1 MTESRTVWGAVKWAF
16 ALSFGRRASKT
27 LFTFV
32 LAALLGPRDFGL
44 MAIALIYIT
53 LLELFLEQGF
63 MTAIIQRARLEPE
76 HLDAAFW
83 LNLVWCLVL
92 TGVGLATAPLWAQLN
107 GEPLLEPVVQVLS
120 VLVIIEGLVLV
131 QYALLRREL
140 RFKRLAL
147 ISNAAAGVGGITGVV
162 LAVSGA
168 GVWSLVAQQ
177 TVIESTA
184 LIAIWAMSDWR
195 PRLRFSR
202 RHALEL
208 LPFSSGVFLSSLGG
222 FIGQRADALL
232 MGIFFGPVA
241 VGIYRL
247 ADRFVEVLLELT
259 TRPLGDV
266 SLTLLSRAQ
275 SDAVALRAGIDRY
288 LRAVILVTVP
298 GMLVLAACG
307 KELMAL
313 VGPEWAVGGD
323 ALMLLAVAGIGK
335 AVAFFTGPVLFAVAR
350 SHLRAATQWTLAAV
364 NAGAVLLVGNALA
377 GSTIDVQLLGMSAS
391 RAALFLLV
399 IAPLNLALV
408 SWVTGYRPRRL
419 VRLLPA
425 PLLAGFAALAVTTG
439 MRAFG
444 GIEELPPAFAFAL
457 SAATATAAAVGTLV
471 LLDARIR
478 ALVLRVVR
486 SRPRSVA
493 EAWKAS
499 LPSD

>member
-1 MTESRTVWGAVKWAF
+1 MTESRTFWGAVKWAF

-27 LFTFV
+27 LFTFI
-32 LAALLGPRDFGL
+32 LAALLGPHDFGL
-44 MAIALIYIT
+44 MAMALIYIV
-53 LLELFLEQGF
+53 LLELLLEQGF
-63 MTAIIQRARLEPE
+63 MTAIIQRARIEPE

-83 LNLVWCLVL
+83 LNIVWCLAL

-107 GEPLLEPVVQVLS
+107 GEPQLEPVVQVLS
-120 VLVIIEGLVLV
+120 ALVLIEGLVLV

-140 RFKRLAL
+140 RFKRLAV
-147 ISNAAAGVGGITGVV
+147 ISNTAAGVGGITGVV

-177 TVIESTA
+177 LVIESTA
-184 LIAIWAMSDWR
+184 LVAIWATSDWR

-202 RHALEL
+202 RRALEL
-208 LPFSSGVFLSSLGG
+208 LPFSSGVFLSSLGS

-232 MGIFFGPVA
+232 MGIFFGPVT

-259 TRPLGDV
+259 SRPLGDV

-275 SDAVALRAGIDRY
+275 GDRVALRVGIDRY
-288 LRAVILVTVP
+288 LRAVILFTLP
-298 GMLVLAACG
+298 GMLVLAACAD
-307 KELMAL
+307 ELMR
-313 VGPEWAVGGD
+313 VIGSEWAVGAD
-323 ALMLLAVAGIGK
+323 ALTLLAVAGIGK

-350 SHLRAATQWTLAAV
+350 PHLRAATQWALAAV
-364 NAGAVLLVGNALA
+364 NAGAVVLVGTALA
-377 GSTIDVQLLGMSAS
+377 DSAIDEQLLGMSAS
-391 RAALFLLV
+391 RVALLLLV
-399 IAPLNLALV
+399 VAPVNLALV

-439 MRAFG
+439 ARALG
-444 GIEELPPAFAFAL
+444 GFEELPPALAL
-457 SAATATAAAVGTLV
+457 VISAAAATITAAGALV

-478 ALVLRVVR
+478 ALASSVVR
-486 SRPRSVA
+486 SRPLSVA
-493 EAWKAS
+493 KAWQAS
-499 LPSD
+499 LRSD